1 LDFRDQPVKEALDKA
16 IGPYRPERT
25 VRSRVIRIAAIAA
38 LTVVVVLAFLG
49 IIQYSSPR
57 PGQKPPTAKPA
68 AIDIILV
75 PPKRP
80 SEAQP

>member
-1 LDFRDQPVKEALDKA
+1 MDFRDQPVKEALDKA

-25 VRSRVIRIAAIAA
+25 PRARVIRIAAIAA

-49 IIQYSSPR
+49 IIQYSTPR
-57 PGQKPPTAKPA
+57 PAQKPPAAKPG

-75 PPKRP
+75 PPKRQG
-80 SEAQP
+80 EAQP